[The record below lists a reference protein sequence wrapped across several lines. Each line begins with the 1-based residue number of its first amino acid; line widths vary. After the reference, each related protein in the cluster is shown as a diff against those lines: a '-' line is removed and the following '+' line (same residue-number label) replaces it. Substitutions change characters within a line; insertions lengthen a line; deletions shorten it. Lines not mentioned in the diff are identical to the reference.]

1 MAKTM
6 KNMLAANIDEYIA
19 GFPDDVQVAL
29 KQVRAAVRKAAP
41 KAEEAIK
48 YAMPGFVLHSNL
60 VFFSAFKK
68 HIGFYSVPTG
78 KAEFKKDFAPYKTG
92 RGSIQF
98 PLDEPMPLKLITKIV
113 KYRVKQNIVKQKTK
127 SK

>member
-6 KNMLAANIDEYIA
+6 KNTLAANIDEYIA

-98 PLDEPMPLKLITKIV
+98 PLNEPMPLKLITKIV
-113 KYRVKQNIVKQKTK
+113 KYRVKQNTVKQKTK